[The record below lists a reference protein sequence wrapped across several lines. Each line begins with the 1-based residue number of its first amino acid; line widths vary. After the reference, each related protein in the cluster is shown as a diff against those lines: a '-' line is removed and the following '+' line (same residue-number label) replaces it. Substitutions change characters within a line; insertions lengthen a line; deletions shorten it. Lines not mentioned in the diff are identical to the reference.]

1 MSLIPTRGKIVL
13 YDTEFTSWEGFLE
26 QKFEAPGRYRE
37 IIQIGAV
44 KLDAGVGADLDEI
57 DSFCC
62 LVRPKINPDLSDYIQ
77 DLTSISQKDLDQ
89 NAVAF
94 RQALDS
100 FVAFIGDDTDLLLS
114 FGRDGDVIVENC
126 DINDVDHPVAL
137 PPEENLRQY
146 MLKVGLL
153 EEYVFSADLPTVF
166 GIDVDFASHDALGDA
181 RAVAAVVRHLRA
193 DERL

>member
-1 MSLIPTRGKIVL
+1 MSLIPTQGKIVL

-26 QKFEAPGRYRE
+26 QRFQAPGRYRE

-44 KLDAGVGADLDEI
+44 KLDAGTNLAEVGC
-57 DSFCC
+57 FCC
-62 LVRPKINPDLSDYIQ
+62 LVRPKINSDLSDYIQ
-77 DLTSISQKDLDQ
+77 DLTGISQNDLDE

-94 RQALDS
+94 ADALDS
-100 FVAFIGDDTDLLLS
+100 FSAFLGEDTDLLFS

-126 DINDVDHPVAL
+126 DINGIDHPATL
-137 PPEENLRQY
+137 PPEENLRQH
-146 MLKVGLL
+146 MLQTGLL

-166 GIDVDFASHDALGDA
+166 GVDVDFERHDALGDA

-193 DERL
+193 DDKL

>member
-1 MSLIPTRGKIVL
+1 MSLIPSRGKIVL

-44 KLDAGVGADLDEI
+44 KLDTAAGLGEVE
-57 DSFCC
+57 SFCC

-77 DLTSISQKDLDQ
+77 NLTGIVQKDLDR

-94 RQALDS
+94 AHALDS
-100 FVAFIGDDTDLLLS
+100 FEAFIGDDTDMLFS

-126 DINDVDHPVAL
+126 DINGVDHPTAL

-146 MLKVGLL
+146 MLKIGLL
-153 EEYVFSADLPTVF
+153 EDYVFSADLPAIF
-166 GIDVDFASHDALGDA
+166 GIDVDFIRHDALGDA
-181 RAVAAVVRHLRA
+181 RAVAAVVRHLRC
-193 DERL
+193 DGKL